1 LFPFKGVITHY
12 MNEFIK
18 KYLIFCALLFA
29 CCFLLV
35 PHEGHTSDMYCWTL
49 WTNFIFTNGLSN
61 VYSCG
66 TDYLPL
72 YHYILKLFGSF
83 QGSIENIN
91 SNIHYLKLITLPFD
105 FITGFFIALL
115 IKRRMSYVFFTSI
128 IMEP

>member
-1 LFPFKGVITHY
+1 